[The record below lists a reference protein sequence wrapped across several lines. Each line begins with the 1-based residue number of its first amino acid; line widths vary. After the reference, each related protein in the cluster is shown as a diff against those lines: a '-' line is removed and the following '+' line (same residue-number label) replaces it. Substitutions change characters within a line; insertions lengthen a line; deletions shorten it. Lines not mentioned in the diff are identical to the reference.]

1 MVKGRSACYH
11 VISRTSCGQ
20 YLFGEKEKEMFL
32 RMVRKQ
38 ASFCGMEVVS
48 YTVMSNHFHLLLRVP
63 YEEQISDREL
73 LRRYRKLYGAYVP
86 FSAKSPQELSRL
98 FRAGGK
104 EAAQERRKLMARMGD
119 LSVFMRELKQR
130 FGIWYNRSHGNRG
143 TIWSDRYKSLLVE
156 DDYEALSVV
165 SAYID
170 LNAVRAEIVDDPA
183 KYRYCSYSEAMG
195 GGKEARK
202 GLMSIYGKPWG
213 SVITRYRMVLYIKG
227 QKVKGVDGKDR
238 GVVRTKICEAVLSG
252 KGEVTLSEAIR
263 CRVRYFSDGM
273 VLGSGTYVEAIFK
286 QERLRFGKNRKR
298 GGHDLRGIASE
309 DLKVMRDLRVGVL
322 A

>member
-1 MVKGRSACYH
+1 
-11 VISRTSCGQ
+11 
-20 YLFGEKEKEMFL
+20 MFL
-32 RMVRKQ
+32 RMLRKQ

-130 FGIWYNRSHGNRG
+130 FSIWYNRSHGNHG

-170 LNAVRAEIVDDPA
+170 LNAVRAEIVDDPRQSIAIAAIVRQWVAA
-183 KYRYCSYSEAMG
+183 KRRE
-195 GGKEARK
+195 
-202 GLMSIYGKPWG
+202 
-213 SVITRYRMVLYIKG
+213 MV
-227 QKVKGVDGKDR
+227 
-238 GVVRTKICEAVLSG
+238 
-252 KGEVTLSEAIR
+252 
-263 CRVRYFSDGM
+263 
-273 VLGSGTYVEAIFK
+273 
-286 QERLRFGKNRKR
+286 
-298 GGHDLRGIASE
+298 
-309 DLKVMRDLRVGVL
+309 
-322 A
+322 

>member
-1 MVKGRSACYH
+1 
-11 VISRTSCGQ
+11 
-20 YLFGEKEKEMFL
+20 MFL
-32 RMVRKQ
+32 RMLKKQ

-63 YEEQISDREL
+63 YDEHISDGEL
-73 LRRYRKLYGAYVP
+73 LRRYRHLYGDRVP
-86 FSAKSPQELSRL
+86 FSSKSPQELSRL

-104 EAAQERRKLMARMGD
+104 EAEEERSRLMARMGD

-156 DDYEALSVV
+156 DDYEALAVV

-183 KYRYCSYSEAMG
+183 NYRYCSYSEAMG

-202 GLMSIYGKPWG
+202 GLMSMYGKPWG
-213 SVITRYRMVLYIKG
+213 SAVSRYRMVLYIKG
-227 QKVKGVDGKDR
+227 QKVKGTDGKDR
-238 GVVRTKICEAVLSG
+238 GVVRAEVCEAVLSG
-252 KGEVTLSEAIR
+252 NGEVKLSEAIC
-263 CRVRYFSDGM
+263 CRVRYFSDAM
-273 VLGSGTYVEAIFK
+273 VLGSESFVEKIFK

-309 DLKVMRDLRVGVL
+309 DLKVMRDLRVGVV